1 MTRWPRLLCA
11 LASCS
16 ASRRLRL
23 ACGDRGFTLVEVLV
37 AAVILMFGL
46 VVVGAMFP
54 MGYTQVV
61 NAGTMT
67 SAVTAT
73 RRILED
79 AGSIAFDDL
88 ATLNGFDTDAP
99 GTVPATEPAR
109 TIARRWRYAIAG
121 DGDGFVFTEAE
132 KARWAGFVP
141 PGGRATVQITQP
153 SATLRQVTVTV
164 SVQASTVQL
173 TTLIARMW

>member
-1 MTRWPRLLCA
+1 M
-11 LASCS
+11 
-16 ASRRLRL
+16 RLRNVL
-23 ACGDRGFTLVEVLV
+23 RSDRGFTLVEVLV
-37 AAVILMFGL
+37 AAVILLFGL

-54 MGYTQVV
+54 MGYAHVV

-67 SAVTAT
+67 SAVTVA
-73 RRILED
+73 RQILED
-79 AGSIAFDDL
+79 AGAVAFDDL
-88 ATLNGFDTDAP
+88 ATLHGLDTDDP
-99 GTVPATEPAR
+99 GTVPATEPER
-109 TIARRWRYAIAG
+109 SIARRWRYAIAG
-121 DGDGFVFTEAE
+121 DGDGFVFTSTE

-141 PGGRATVQITQP
+141 SGGRATVQVTQP